1 MKMILSRRLLP
12 YVSSRDLIFARGRP
26 PSFHAC
32 QRRSIDRKQGGDEG
46 EIDRSIDRS
55 EILDRPRRPDQE
67 VARLRSRMRVGGAV
81 ASLLNEKE
89 RERRCPRELS
99 R

>member
-12 YVSSRDLIFARGRP
+12 YVSSRDLIFARVRP

-46 EIDRSIDRS
+46 EIDRS